1 MRCAQVRCLV
11 LALLWVCAAAGC
23 WPNRVAVSPDGR
35 TMYFSL
41 NKEGGVKT
49 EDGSNIYALDV
60 ETAELRQLTDA
71 PYAEG
76 WCALSKDGK
85 RLVHSA
91 AAGTLRI
98 AWIDLEKGKDRP
110 FSLLVTGVEKAY
122 LYPYFVHERGILAM
136 EREDVKDEKG
146 RWILFGEGGAKALP
160 LPEGFLAVPG
170 EVAVIENRF
179 ACAVV
184 RELALP
190 EGGDDAPSQVEVAVY
205 VVPLSEPVEEKEGEE
220 VEKEEGSAPPEDEK
234 GAEEPAPKV
243 KATCVGQWEVEKAQ
257 PVDLAFSPDGKR
269 LVAAVSGAGAS
280 DEHTG
285 FFELDPAGEAEPKPL
300 FEAKKA
306 FYPQWAPDGE
316 GIVYLRTHPED
327 DEWREVMLWRPE
339 ADEPQV
345 LARLPGKTGEAYTT
359 WRWMEDGRMRIY
371 HLSDEGVRIVDA
383 KPDGSEAAAKRLPR
397 ENLRVLKALA
407 DLERAVARVPD
418 LSEEQWPE
426 PFAEKVKAV
435 AEPLKQTFG
444 SLEDPF
450 KQAVEG
456 ARVWESVP
464 AVPAVAPA
472 DTSATRNIS
481 AR

>member
-1 MRCAQVRCLV
+1 
-11 LALLWVCAAAGC
+11 
-23 WPNRVAVSPDGR
+23 
-35 TMYFSL
+35 MYFAL
-41 NKEGGVKT
+41 NDEGGVKIK
-49 EDGSNIYALDV
+49 DSSNIYALDV
-60 ETAELRQLTDA
+60 ETGALEALTDSPA
-71 PYAEG
+71 MEG
-76 WCALSKDGK
+76 WCVLSEDGK
-85 RLVHSA
+85 HLLHSA
-91 AAGTLRI
+91 LAEDGF
-98 AWIDLEKGKDRP
+98 WIEALNLEKESSAPLTGALRP
-110 FSLLVTGVEKAY
+110 Y
-122 LYPYFVHERGILAM
+122 LYPRFVPGDRVLVVEM
-136 EREDVKDEKG
+136 EDLRKHKG
-146 RWILFGEGGAKALP
+146 HWVLLGQEGSVPLP
-160 LPEGFLAVPG
+160 LPDGYEAVPG
-170 EVAVIENRF
+170 EVAVAENRF
-179 ACAVV
+179 ACAVK
-184 RELALP
+184 RELAPP
-190 EGGDDAPSQVEVAVY
+190 EGGDDAPSRLEVAVY
-205 VVPLSEPVEEKEGEE
+205 VVTLSEPVEEKEGEE

-234 GAEEPAPKV
+234 GAEEPAQEV
-243 KATCVGQWEVEKAQ
+243 KAICVGQWEVEEAQ
-257 PVDLAFSPDGKR
+257 PVDLAFSPGGKR
-269 LVAAVSGAGAS
+269 LVAAMFGAGAS

-285 FFELDPAGEAEPKPL
+285 FFELDSAGEAEPKPL

-306 FYPQWAPDGE
+306 FYPQWTPDGL
-316 GIVYLRTHPED
+316 GLVYLRLCPED
-327 DEWREVMLWRPE
+327 DKWREVVLWRPE
-339 ADEPQV
+339 AEEPRV
-345 LARLPGKTGEAYTT
+345 LVRLPGKTGEAYTT